1 MRKSGERVESVM
13 KVGMCGSK
21 LRFENGERDLYESR
35 KCGKRVGCV
44 AREWGVGCERRL
56 VRK

>member
-13 KVGMCGSK
+13 KVGMCGSR

-35 KCGKRVGCV
+35 K
-44 AREWGVGCERRL
+44 
-56 VRK
+56 

>member
-35 KCGKRVGCV
+35 SGVCGERVGS
-44 AREWGVGCERRL
+44 GI
-56 VRK
+56 